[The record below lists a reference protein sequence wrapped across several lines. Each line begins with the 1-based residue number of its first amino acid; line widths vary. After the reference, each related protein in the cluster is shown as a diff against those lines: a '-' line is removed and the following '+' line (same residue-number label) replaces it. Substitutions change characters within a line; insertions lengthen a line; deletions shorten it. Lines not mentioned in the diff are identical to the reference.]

1 MTKTKEKK
9 NNKNPIPGI
18 ACIIHLLL
26 GKEPED
32 ADIDELSKT
41 LEKLYDK
48 SVVELV
54 LKHLYFGK
62 NFGILAATI

>member
-18 ACIIHLLL
+18 ASIIQLIL

-54 LKHLYFGK
+54 LKHLYFRK
-62 NFGILAATI
+62 NFGILAATA